1 MLNRKTSNPNPSQS
15 YPETVVSAGMRIE
28 GELKSNGSIKIDGVI
43 SGKVHTSQDLEIGPN
58 AQIDADLIAQ
68 RATIAGVVKGNI
80 TVKNQVTILE
90 TGKVIGNISCSTIGI
105 REGAYFNG
113 ACRMQEPKP
122 ATVRNLEEE
131 PEEDNE

>member
-90 TGKVIGNISCSTIGI
+90 TGKGDRQHQLFYYWDQGGSLFQRRLQDAGTKTCN
-105 REGAYFNG
+105 R
-113 ACRMQEPKP
+113 QKP
-122 ATVRNLEEE
+122 GGRARRRQ
-131 PEEDNE
+131 